1 MNNLGTIRSEL
12 EAALEALLTGPKL
25 PVNEA
30 LARLSNVVDLAGD
43 YTLKLEAA
51 GRLAEAATW
60 YKKVAQAFEATAQK
74 MPEED
79 RQRIASLSSY
89 WLLKAHRV
97 TVEPAPEPPPY
108 IEQRRDPTTDHS
120 SLKIHHQGLKLE
132 TDKPGRLTPAK
143 PHQAVDLE
151 KPGGVQVGR
160 GTRVRTSPFPVKA
173 RTLLSS
179 EQVEKGT
186 REHQSTRTKRLDLDR
201 DSEDTPAPE
210 KGA

>member
-1 MNNLGTIRSEL
+1 MSDLETIRSEL
-12 EAALEALLTGPKL
+12 EAALEALLTGPKQ

-30 LARLSNVVDLAGD
+30 LTSLSNIVDLAGD
-43 YTLKLEAA
+43 YTLKLETA

-60 YKKVAQAFEATAQK
+60 YKKVAKIFEATAQK

-79 RQRIASLSSY
+79 KQRIASLSSY
-89 WLLKAHRV
+89 WLLKAQRV
-97 TVEPAPEPPPY
+97 TVELAPEPPPY

-120 SLKIHHQGLKLE
+120 SLKIRRQGLKLE
-132 TDKPGRLTPAK
+132 TGKPGQLPPVR

-151 KPGGVQVGR
+151 KPGGVQVRR
-160 GTRVRTSPFPVKA
+160 GTRVRTSPLPKV

-179 EQVEKGT
+179 EQAKKGT
-186 REHQSTRTKRLDLDR
+186 AEHQSTRTQRLDFAR
-201 DSEDTPAPE
+201 DLESAPAPE